1 MLPEVGRSDSE
12 HIRGLYE
19 PYHVTHGNVRVT
31 SGYVDPASISDP
43 RLAGIYTQLRG
54 ALDV

>member
-12 HIRGLYE
+12 HIRGLFE